1 MNHLSRKKIV
11 FVIVEGPS
19 DETALGVSLSRMFN
33 SDEVYIHIMH
43 GDITTRKGITGS
55 NVVASVGNEVRK
67 YAASRHYKKT
77 DFSQIIHIVDIDGAF
92 IPNESIIQD
101 DGSSEV
107 LYSTDNIHTPD
118 RDMLIE
124 RNRQKQ
130 ENIFRL
136 RGQPNIWDIPYRIY
150 YMSCNLDHVLYD
162 KLNSTDGEKE
172 NDAYE
177 FARKYK
183 NDLEG
188 FVEYM
193 CDSDFSVQGNYKE
206 TWEHIEKD
214 TNSLKRF
221 TNFNLCIKD
230 ALITRR
236 SE

>member
-1 MNHLSRKKIV
+1 MSRKKIV

-19 DETALGVSLSRMFN
+19 DETALGVSLSRVFN
-33 SDEVYIHIMH
+33 SDEVYIHIIH
-43 GDITTRKGITGS
+43 GDITTCKGITGS
-55 NVVASVGNEVRK
+55 NVVANVGNEIRK
-67 YAASRHYKKT
+67 YTASRHYKKT
-77 DFSQIIHIVDIDGAF
+77 DLAQIIHIVDMDGAF
-92 IPNESIIQD
+92 IPHESIVQN
-101 DGSSEV
+101 DGISGV
-107 LYSTDNIHTPD
+107 LYSTDNIYTPD

-136 RGQPNIWDIPYRIY
+136 RRQPIIWDIPYRIY

-162 KLNSTDGEKE
+162 KLNSTDEEKE

-177 FARKYK
+177 FARRYK
-183 NDLEG
+183 DDQDG
-188 FVEYM
+188 FVKYM
-193 CDSDFSVQGNYKE
+193 CDSYFSVQGNYKE

-230 ALITRR
+230 ALNSIR
-236 SE
+236 